1 MFCYLAM
8 ANGHGRLYVQ
18 TIAEVEPYSLVR
30 VCQNLTANAS
40 NASGATGAAALLNAS
55 AVDVASVDGG
65 TQECLGTLLYRWQW
79 ATAKV
84 RVVPLD
90 PPFFWAKYVA
100 WFVST
105 SLTLYILCVPLA
117 GAKIRAT
124 VRAPPR
130 LSPARSMRGGSPG
143 HADLRALGQ
152 LDDDLCGVRAPLMHE
167 VEQACQVTHLARAPR
182 LSTARALT
190 RRPHSQVLRGLHPYR
205 LRRQSLQHRALHHLP
220 RGLAA
225 PPPPAPFWPTARAHP
240 APPRAARGRDRL
252 KYVYTINISIMYNTI
267 TKSNSIFFN
276 SGRGARRPTGCSAS
290 CSGC

>member
-1 MFCYLAM
+1 MDTPRPSPRTKWTRRVNLLILQALASMFCYLAM
-8 ANGHGRLYVQ
+8 ANGHGRLYMQ

-100 WFVST
+100 WIVST
-105 SLTLYILCVPLA
+105 NITLYILCVPLA

-124 VRAPPR
+124 ARAPPR
-130 LSPARSMRGGSPG
+130 LPPARSMRGGSPW
-143 HADLRALGQ
+143 
-152 LDDDLCGVRAPLMHE
+152 
-167 VEQACQVTHLARAPR
+167 
-182 LSTARALT
+182 
-190 RRPHSQVLRGLHPYR
+190 
-205 LRRQSLQHRALHHLP
+205 
-220 RGLAA
+220 
-225 PPPPAPFWPTARAHP
+225 F
-240 APPRAARGRDRL
+240 
-252 KYVYTINISIMYNTI
+252 
-267 TKSNSIFFN
+267 
-276 SGRGARRPTGCSAS
+276 
-290 CSGC
+290 